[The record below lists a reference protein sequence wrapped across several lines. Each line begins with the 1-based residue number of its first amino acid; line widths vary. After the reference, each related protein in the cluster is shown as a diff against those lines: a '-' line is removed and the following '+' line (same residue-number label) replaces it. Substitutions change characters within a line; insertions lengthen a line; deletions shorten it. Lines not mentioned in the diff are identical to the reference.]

1 MDIEDHKFFEVDT
14 KAEDQ
19 GEFIEIT
26 YPDYFQSTDFC
37 GSVVNL
43 YRCDVIAMAK
53 HFKLTPEDLNE

>member
-1 MDIEDHKFFEVDT
+1 MNIEEHKFFEVKT

-19 GEFIEIT
+19 GDFIEIT
-26 YPDYFQSTDFC
+26 YPDYFQSTDFV

-43 YRCDVIAMAK
+43 YKSDVIALAK